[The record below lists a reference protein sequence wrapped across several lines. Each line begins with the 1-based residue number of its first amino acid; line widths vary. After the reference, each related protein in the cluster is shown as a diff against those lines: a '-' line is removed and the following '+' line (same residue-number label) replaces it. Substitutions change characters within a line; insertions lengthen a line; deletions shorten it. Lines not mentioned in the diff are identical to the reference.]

1 MMFTNASEIYSI
13 SEIASSYPDEW
24 VAIAVEETDAD
35 GFAAAGEIITH
46 NQDESFV
53 WSAVK
58 LRDSAELV
66 YIFFTGSRQQVR
78 RAA

>member
-1 MMFTNASEIYSI
+1 MFGNASEIYSI
-13 SEIASSYPDEW
+13 GEIKTFYPNEW

-35 GFAAAGEIITH
+35 GFAAAGEVIMH
-46 NQDESFV
+46 DRDESFV

-66 YIFFTGSRQQVR
+66 YVFFTGSRRKTMQ
-78 RAA
+78 AA